1 MGLFARPFSAVIIEC
16 TSLFLSYLFPVDKSE
31 KNFDV
36 TQQSASE
43 DDDALNLTA
52 ELSDIS
58 DAEDSAKVVLP
69 KNCVQRLLT
78 PEQRHESDFEN
89 YSNESKAVPS
99 SSGAGTGQDACRTKN
114 SSRSSCSDIE
124 ASRDQSRDEKPSVVS
139 PQPRPK
145 IWSISEIIS
154 PKNEIC
160 KTQVS

>member
-1 MGLFARPFSAVIIEC
+1 M
-16 TSLFLSYLFPVDKSE
+16 YLFSVDKSE

-58 DAEDSAKVVLP
+58 DAEDSAKVVIP
-69 KNCVQRLLT
+69 KKCVQRLVT
-78 PEQRHESDFEN
+78 PEQRHESDFVN
-89 YSNESKAVPS
+89 YSNESKALPC
-99 SSGAGTGQDACRTKN
+99 SSGAGTGQDACQTK
-114 SSRSSCSDIE
+114 SSSGSSCSDMK
-124 ASRDQSRDEKPSVVS
+124 ASRDQSRDEKPSPVVS